1 MSNVSFTDYVRQ
13 EGLTTRGVVL
23 AWLENH
29 RCVSP
34 RQLAVETDDYYN
46 ANSYRVM
53 INVMWQAGHLTRL
66 GWGVYIK
73 GSSPPL
79 REAYSLPTSIKL
91 EMGMLAQVMPSKEVA
106 RLYDVNRRTVEKYS
120 HEYQRSHTSRA
131 IQE

>member
-1 MSNVSFTDYVRQ
+1 MASFTDYVRQ
-13 EGLTTRGVVL
+13 EGLTTRGVIL

-46 ANSYRVM
+46 ASSYRVT
-53 INVMWQAGHLTRL
+53 INLMWKAGHLAQI
-66 GWGVYIK
+66 GWGIYTK

-79 REAYSLPTSIKL
+79 REAYSLPASIKL

-120 HEYQRSHTSRA
+120 HEYLSHHPSRTV
-131 IQE
+131 